1 MNWDAIGAM
10 GEVVGAL
17 AVVTA
22 LLILLIQVRH
32 NNKSMIEANALQKAA
47 AISKHAESIG
57 I

>member
-22 LLILLIQVRH
+22 LLILLIQVRQ